1 MATWNTDSDYE
12 GEIMKKQAQLIGKLF
27 LSGIKTGSVI
37 YLLLLAVGVQPSSPT
52 AKNILSI
59 MLMAGVIG
67 IFSGLFSLDSLRL
80 ELPIHFMVTF
90 LAVLAMMAFNGWVE
104 WINPLFWVEFLIEF
118 LIIYAVA
125 WLIVFLSGNIKIT
138 RINKTLKERNQS
150 QNKQ

>member
-1 MATWNTDSDYE
+1 
-12 GEIMKKQAQLIGKLF
+12 
-27 LSGIKTGSVI
+27 
-37 YLLLLAVGVQPSSPT
+37 
-52 AKNILSI
+52 
-59 MLMAGVIG
+59 MAGVIG